1 MTPQIYTRAARYLR
15 LGEAY
20 ISAARGVLAVPDF
33 EQVRLPF
40 YGLLGHGMELALK
53 SVAARAGW
61 DDERLMWLG
70 HDLDWA
76 WRVTLSDAGFEVPG
90 ARAVGGV
97 IRQLSCPHHAQAF
110 RYPALLSWP
119 LPDPR
124 CALAAAEAYLDLV
137 RDRDR

>member
-1 MTPQIYTRAARYLR
+1 MTPQVHNRAARYLR

-20 ISAARGVLAVPDF
+20 ISAARDVLAAPDF

-40 YGLLGHGMELALK
+40 YSLLCHGMELALK
-53 SVAARAGW
+53 SVAARKGW

-76 WRVTLSDAGFEVPG
+76 WRVTLSDAGFEAPG

-97 IRQLSCPHHAQAF
+97 IHQLSRPHHASLPLCGAPVLAPPGPTA
-110 RYPALLSWP
+110 RARRGRGLS
-119 LPDPR
+119 DPR
-124 CALAAAEAYLDLV
+124 P
-137 RDRDR
+137 

>member
-1 MTPQIYTRAARYLR
+1 MTPESHTRAARYLK

-20 ISAARGVLAVPDF
+20 IWAARGVVERADF
-33 EQVRLPF
+33 ERVRLPF

-76 WRVTLSDAGFEVPG
+76 WRVTLSDAGLEVPD
-90 ARAVGGV
+90 ARSVGSV
-97 IRQLSCPHHAQAF
+97 IRQLSRPHHAQAF

-124 CALAAAEAYLDLV
+124 CALAAAEAYLDLA
-137 RDRDR
+137 RRGDG